1 MKESGGKGMGKGKGQ
16 CVLFTVTPGGSG
28 GISQG
33 KVRANISC
41 MITFSTFKEIINI
54 ITINVDISKSLWPII
69 ICLFVPQTITV
80 TMRVSR
86 LNALSM
92 NP

>member
-1 MKESGGKGMGKGKGQ
+1 MKESGKGTGKGKGH
-16 CVLFTVTPGGSG
+16 CVLFTVTPEEVEASAKEGES
-28 GISQG
+28 
-33 KVRANISC
+33 KYPC

-54 ITINVDISKSLWPII
+54 ITINVDISKSVWSII